1 MKPVVEIQ
9 GQNNLDEYKA
19 VSLLQLSGSLTYL
32 PLPLPVNKEAIKVEN
47 KGKADFKDHV
57 LDVIEIVH
65 GSSKTKKDLAKV
77 VQEKLPQLKGRNDV
91 KTFLTTY
98 CSRSRDGAKSI
109 GNEQNRVS
117 TDSRKPRQMVNADKI
132 IEDNMLKSVTQSEEK
147 PEELKAR
154 VIRKLDDILEARQ
167 FAETENRAIIESA
180 NKEEAKAIAAEN
192 EETIPTNNDQPIP
205 QEVATVEESK
215 ITELMHEETA
225 HKEDAPQFIVAAAEQ

>member
-1 MKPVVEIQ
+1 M
-9 GQNNLDEYKA
+9 
-19 VSLLQLSGSLTYL
+19 
-32 PLPLPVNKEAIKVEN
+32 
-47 KGKADFKDHV
+47 
-57 LDVIEIVH
+57 
-65 GSSKTKKDLAKV
+65 
-77 VQEKLPQLKGRNDV
+77 
-91 KTFLTTY
+91 
-98 CSRSRDGAKSI
+98 
-109 GNEQNRVS
+109 S

-180 NKEEAKAIAAEN
+180 NKEEAKAIAVEN

-225 HKEDAPQFIVAAAEQ
+225 QKEDAPQFIVAAVE

>member
-1 MKPVVEIQ
+1 
-9 GQNNLDEYKA
+9 
-19 VSLLQLSGSLTYL
+19 
-32 PLPLPVNKEAIKVEN
+32 
-47 KGKADFKDHV
+47 
-57 LDVIEIVH
+57 
-65 GSSKTKKDLAKV
+65 
-77 VQEKLPQLKGRNDV
+77 
-91 KTFLTTY
+91 
-98 CSRSRDGAKSI
+98 
-109 GNEQNRVS
+109 
-117 TDSRKPRQMVNADKI
+117 MVNADKI

-225 HKEDAPQFIVAAAEQ
+225 HKEDAPQFIVAAAE